1 MSHNPLPRI
10 GPRPGKY
17 PTTLVQGLRRVIRDK
32 NANAKQVL
40 RACELLMLFDP
51 QVPAEIRGNGPSP
64 SRSNDLR
71 KLLDKMGQQ
80 ESK

>member
-1 MSHNPLPRI
+1 MIRKPLPHT

-40 RACELLMLFDP
+40 RACELLMLLDP
-51 QVPAEIRGNGPSP
+51 QVPTHVREEAANSNADRSLEELARKTNYPSP
-64 SRSNDLR
+64 A
-71 KLLDKMGQQ
+71 
-80 ESK
+80 